1 MQASQAIELRALNN
15 RGFRAVLLTLAGVPI
30 AAAYI
35 WRGLVEPIAFGT
47 YLGDLQESY
56 LRAAGQIALGFD
68 PYDLCQTM
76 GCLEP
81 TGPQYVTPPLVA
93 WMAQPLLGLDGHL
106 VSAIVA
112 ITLNV
117 SLAVFLFSVV
127 RALDVTDRHLA
138 VLLILMA
145 VAFEPVIG
153 NIDEGQVNLVLLGL
167 SGIWLWTWVDGRWWG
182 GAALGAAIALKLIQG
197 PTMLVVFWARRWP
210 MLLLATV
217 TGAALWLI
225 AAPQYLFEY
234 LTKVFPE
241 VSQGT
246 GFYENHSPGG
256 TIARLFDPT
265 TFLGAT
271 RGSPGP
277 ARVSTLIVGVA
288 AILITLWA
296 LHNPSASRMGRAL
309 EAAVVVALAPIV
321 ASYSW
326 GTHLVLLLLP
336 MFVVVVWGIR
346 RRAWVSIALVAAG
359 WLFIGPVHKGLQVL
373 LVSGYS
379 NLVVLRVLTEMSMLG
394 VLAIWIACVIALRRD
409 RLRPTAGATGTTQ
422 SRSTS

>member
-1 MQASQAIELRALNN
+1 MQASPTLKLHALSNPS
-15 RGFRAVLLTLAGVPI
+15 FRAILLALAGVPI
-30 AAAYI
+30 AAAYL
-35 WRGLVEPIAFGT
+35 WRGVIQPLVFGT

-56 LRAAGQIALGFD
+56 LRAAGRIASGSD
-68 PYDLCQTM
+68 PYDLCKTM

-106 VSAIVA
+106 VSAVVA
-112 ITLNV
+112 IVLNV
-117 SLAVFLFSVV
+117 SLGVFLFSAL
-127 RALDVTDRHLA
+127 RALKVTDRHLA

-145 VAFEPVIG
+145 LAFEPVIG

-167 SGIWLWTWVDGRWWG
+167 SGIWLAAWVDGRWWG
-182 GAALGAAIALKLIQG
+182 GIAVGAAIALKLIQG
-197 PTMLVVFWARRWP
+197 PTALLVFWARRWL
-210 MLLLATV
+210 MFSVAAVAGVVLWLLAV
-217 TGAALWLI
+217 
-225 AAPQYLFEY
+225 PQYLVEY
-234 LTKVFPE
+234 LTRVLPE

-256 TIARLFDPT
+256 TVARLIDPS

-271 RGSPGP
+271 RGSPEL
-277 ARVSTLIVGVA
+277 ARAITIVIGVA
-288 AILITLWA
+288 AIVITLWA
-296 LHNPSASRMGRAL
+296 LRSPSSTRMGRAL
-309 EAAVVVALAPIV
+309 EAAVVTALGPIV

-336 MFVVVVWGIR
+336 MLVLVVWGIE
-346 RRAWVSIALVAAG
+346 RRAWTLLALVAAG

-379 NLVVLRVLTEMSMLG
+379 NLVVLRVLTELSIIG
-394 VLAIWIACVIALRRD
+394 VLAIWIACVIAVRRD
-409 RLRPTAGATGTTQ
+409 HVLPGVGAAQT
-422 SRSTS
+422 R